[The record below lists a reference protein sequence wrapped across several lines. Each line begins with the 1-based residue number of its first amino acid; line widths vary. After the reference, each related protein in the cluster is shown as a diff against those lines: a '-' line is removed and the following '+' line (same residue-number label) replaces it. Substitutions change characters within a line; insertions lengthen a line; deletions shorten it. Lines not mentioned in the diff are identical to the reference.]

1 MNVFR
6 KLWKRKSRKELER
19 EIAELQFWE
28 RHYRRLVEQIRARN
42 IAYGQAHEA
51 MQDAAR
57 KMQGIQDIAAEAIR
71 IIDHTRI
78 VLDEWGEPIDPEGRP

>member
-28 RHYRRLVEQIRARN
+28 RHYRRLVEQTRARN
-42 IAYGQAHEA
+42 IATARAHEA
-51 MQDAAR
+51 MQDAAA
-57 KMQGIQDIAAEAIR
+57 KIQGVQDVAAEAIR
-71 IIDHTRI
+71 IIDRARN